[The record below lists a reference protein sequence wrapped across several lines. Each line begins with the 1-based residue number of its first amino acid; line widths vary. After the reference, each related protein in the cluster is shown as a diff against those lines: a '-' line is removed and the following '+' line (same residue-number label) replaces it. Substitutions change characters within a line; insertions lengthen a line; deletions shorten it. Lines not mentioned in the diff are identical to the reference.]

1 MAKLCIK
8 AFGVSC
14 GLVAGALTFI
24 VGTLNI
30 IFFIESGLSKA
41 MAIIYFGYAPTIWGV
56 IINSVW
62 GFIFATILGSAIA
75 WFYNRIIEESRQEI
89 DEKIKAEARAIW
101 ESKGKPEGTSAD
113 DWREAQIKIR
123 GF

>member
-1 MAKLCIK
+1 MAKLCVK
-8 AFGVSC
+8 AFGISC
-14 GLVAGALTFI
+14 GLVVAALTFV

-30 IFFIESGLSKA
+30 IFYIESGLSKA
-41 MAIIYFGYAPTIWGV
+41 LAILYFGYAPTILGV
-56 IINSVW
+56 VINSLW
-62 GFIFATILGSAIA
+62 GFIFAFVLGALIA
-75 WFYNRIIEESRQEI
+75 WLYNRIIEESKQEV
-89 DEKIKAEARAIW
+89 DEKIKALALSIW